1 MIKKLKN
8 NNILNPYIQIGNRI
22 SSVRNNNDITIKEL
36 ADSIEISVDKLK
48 KIENGNSK
56 ISMDILMKIANSLNC
71 DVKYFLTGLSDS
83 ILKNKVDTLTKY
95 IDAVKLVSKLSP
107 KEKDSLFA
115 ILKNITKK

>member
-71 DVKYFLTGLSDS
+71 DVKYFLTGLSDN
-83 ILKNKVDTLTKY
+83 ILKDKVDTLTKY
-95 IDAVKLVSKLSP
+95 IDTVKLVSKLSP

>member
-71 DVKYFLTGLSDS
+71 DVKYFLTGLSDN
-83 ILKNKVDTLTKY
+83 ILKDKVDTLTKY

>member
-71 DVKYFLTGLSDS
+71 DVKYFLTGLSDN

>member
-22 SSVRNNNDITIKEL
+22 SSVRNDNDITIKEL

-71 DVKYFLTGLSDS
+71 DVKYFLTGLSDN
-83 ILKNKVDTLTKY
+83 ILKDKVDTLTKY
-95 IDAVKLVSKLSP
+95 IDTVKLVSKLSP